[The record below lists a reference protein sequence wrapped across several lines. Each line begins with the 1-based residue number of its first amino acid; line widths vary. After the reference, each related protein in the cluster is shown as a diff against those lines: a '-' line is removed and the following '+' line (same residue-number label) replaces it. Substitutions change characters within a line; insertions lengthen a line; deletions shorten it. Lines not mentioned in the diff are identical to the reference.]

1 MDVPL
6 LMSFLDPRTKE
17 QKINDELWHKE
28 GVRSERS
35 AIVEFLTDWC
45 QGDIYDDKLIEEIVD
60 IIERGGHHE

>member
-17 QKINDELWHKE
+17 QKINDELWRKE

-35 AIVEFLTDWC
+35 AIVEFLTDWL